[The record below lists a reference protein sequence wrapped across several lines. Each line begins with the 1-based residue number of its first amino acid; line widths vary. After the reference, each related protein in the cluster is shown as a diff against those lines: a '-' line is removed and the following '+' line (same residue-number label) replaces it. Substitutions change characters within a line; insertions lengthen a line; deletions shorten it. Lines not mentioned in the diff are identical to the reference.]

1 VSDTTGSPP
10 RADPGSTPPL
20 RGALRVL
27 SIVGTLVVV
36 AAASIAFAL
45 AVTPDQS
52 VRALGQTVTVG
63 TAPPTWSTSG
73 PGEVVLFGR
82 TLPTMVD
89 FIGPVRPRLELT
101 DISIN
106 EQVAGLF
113 GTASEAS
120 SATNLGE
127 ALVAGWRRYFVWEIA
142 FVAFGAVVLLGAIA
156 GWRRFD
162 LRTTAVTLLGG
173 LLFVEA
179 VNLSAIMVTAYTA
192 PGTLR
197 DVRSLSGLVGREEV
211 RPVRAAP
218 GPPRPQVQ
226 AIVMGDS
233 TAAGLGGPPLA
244 DPTADDR
251 ACERSSIAFAVTLA
265 RVNAWKVDN
274 LGCSSATIRQGILGA
289 QPKGGVRIPPQMAVA
304 ERAVDARVVIVS
316 IGAND
321 MDWSS
326 SVYVCAT
333 SDACDS
339 RAVTAYFQKQLDLFT
354 RDYYELLRQLAA
366 LPGEP
371 TIVINQYYVPFDP
384 SLDCLAPSG
393 LTSAKLRVL
402 LERLA
407 TINQV
412 LASGAE
418 TFGYRTVQPDFRG
431 HELCSDAPYVQG
443 LGDPAPLH
451 PNARGQLVIALADER
466 ALLGA
471 R

>member
-1 VSDTTGSPP
+1 MLFV
-10 RADPGSTPPL
+10 
-20 RGALRVL
+20 
-27 SIVGTLVVV
+27 VGTLVIV

-45 AVTPDQS
+45 RVTPEQS

-63 TAPPTWSTSG
+63 TAAPTWSTSG

-82 TLPTMVD
+82 SLPTQVD

-113 GTASEAS
+113 GTASGP
-120 SATNLGE
+120 SAATDLGG
-127 ALVAGWRRYFVWEIA
+127 ALVAGWRRYFAWEIA
-142 FVAFGAVVLLGAIA
+142 FVALGAVVLLGAIA
-156 GWRRFD
+156 GWRRYD
-162 LRTTAVTLLGG
+162 RRTTVVALLGG

-192 PGTLR
+192 PAVLR
-197 DVRSLSGLVGREEV
+197 GVHSMSGLVGHEGARAV
-211 RPVRAAP
+211 RPAA

-233 TAAGLGGPPLA
+233 TAAGLGGPPLPNATAA
-244 DPTADDR
+244 DQ
-251 ACERSSIAFAVTLA
+251 ACERSSTAFAVTLA
-265 RVNAWKVDN
+265 HVNDWEVDN
-274 LGCSSATIRQGILGA
+274 LGCSSATIRQGILGP
-289 QPKGGVRIPPQMAVA
+289 QSKGGVRVPPQLAVA
-304 ERAVDARVVIVS
+304 ERAVDAKAVIVS

-339 RAVTAYFQKQLDLFT
+339 RAVTAYFQKQLDRFT

-366 LPGEP
+366 LPGDP

-384 SLDCLAPSG
+384 ALDCLAPSG
-393 LTSAKLRVL
+393 LTPSKLRVL
-402 LERLA
+402 LERLT

-412 LASGAE
+412 LANGAE
-418 TFGYRTVQPDFRG
+418 TFGYRTVQPDFSG
-431 HELCSDAPYVQG
+431 HELCTDAPYVQG
-443 LGDPAPLH
+443 LDDPAPLH